1 MKKTS
6 ICCWLCAATVAMA
19 GCINSIPDDYETS
32 EKNGTKKICF
42 QTRMETEPMSRAA
55 LKDAFS
61 VLDYRRVTAGVIAH
75 SATQKAQDENFGRIE
90 DVLPYGKHTCFF
102 VGHQSEI
109 TSMKADGVV
118 TFSKVT
124 DTFSAKAELDV
135 NAKTKASQAVT
146 LIRRVAKLE
155 IVCTDAL
162 PDNLKTMEM
171 VIEGGS
177 VTLNAATGKGGVVT
191 EQRKTIQIPT
201 SNIGV
206 KNCTFSSYVFLPE
219 ESDTVK
225 VTATAKDVSGSI
237 ICTHTFDSVEMQ
249 TNYITRYTGSLFS
262 EDQSFQL
269 SVNSEWAGTKDY
281 PF

>member
-1 MKKTS
+1 MKKKS

-19 GCINSIPDDYETS
+19 GCVNSIPDDDETI
-32 EKNGTKKICF
+32 EENEIKRICF
-42 QTRMETEPMSRAA
+42 QAKMETEPMSRAA
-55 LKDAFS
+55 LKDAFN
-61 VLDYRRVTAGVIAH
+61 VLDYRRVTSGVIAR
-75 SATQKAQDENFGRIE
+75 SVAQKAQDENFGCIE

-109 TSMKADGVV
+109 TSMTADGIAS
-118 TFSKVT
+118 FSKVT
-124 DTFSAKAELDV
+124 DTFSAKAELEV
-135 NAKTKASQAVT
+135 NAQTDASQSIT

-177 VTLNAATGKGGVVT
+177 VTLNAATGKGGAVT
-191 EQRKTIQIPT
+191 TQRKTIQIPT

-219 ESDTVK
+219 ESGTVK
-225 VTATAKDVSGSI
+225 LTATAKDAGGSI
-237 ICTHTFDSVEMQ
+237 ISTHTFDSVEMQ
-249 TNYITRYTGSLFS
+249 TNYITRYTGGLFS

-269 SVNSEWAGTKDY
+269 SVDSEWAGTKDY